1 MKFHGQRMAKVAPKH
16 DVGSN
21 TASAQ
26 VPGDAPQEEL
36 GGEVA
41 VGAAGGDEAER
52 KEAAAHQDTVQHAPF
67 PIYERPSHSSSFSNG
82 GFVALGWKEECAV
95 QEIFTQPPLSD
106 AAEKTETYRRDDKA
120 PAAEADNSTA
130 FLPAAEFN
138 AAASTTTTNHN
149 ASHLNGEDAG
159 PSTEEVEK
167 KNATTKP
174 KAHQS
179 AKLPPQPTLRGSRGT
194 PPPPLTI

>member
-16 DVGSN
+16 DAGSN
-21 TASAQ
+21 TTFAQ
-26 VPGDAPQEEL
+26 VPGDAPQEES

-41 VGAAGGDEAER
+41 VEAAGGDEAER
-52 KEAAAHQDTVQHAPF
+52 KEVAAHQDTVQHAPS
-67 PIYERPSHSSSFSNG
+67 PIHERSSQSSSFSNG
-82 GFVALGWKEECAV
+82 GFAALDWKEECTV
-95 QEIFTQPPLSD
+95 QEIFKQPPLSV
-106 AAEKTETYRRDDKA
+106 AAEKTETYRREDKA
-120 PAAEADNSTA
+120 PAAEADHCTA

-174 KAHQS
+174 KAHQP
-179 AKLPPQPTLRGSRGT
+179 AQLPRSPQRGVQEGHRHRH
-194 PPPPLTI
+194 

>member
-1 MKFHGQRMAKVAPKH
+1 MRQKG
-16 DVGSN
+16 
-21 TASAQ
+21 
-26 VPGDAPQEEL
+26 
-36 GGEVA
+36 
-41 VGAAGGDEAER
+41 R
-52 KEAAAHQDTVQHAPF
+52 KLAAHQDTVQHAPF

-82 GFVALGWKEECAV
+82 GFAALGWKEECTV